1 MDLAASP
8 TGAEWPATLD
18 VAGLH
23 DEGWR
28 PTPFQTFVLKI
39 QSRCDLAC
47 RYCYMYELNDSRWRD
62 QPRGMSQAVAKQ
74 TADRIGEH
82 ARAHGL
88 SSVEIVLHGGEPL
101 LARPETIKAL
111 VQILRTGVGCRA
123 HISVQTN
130 GLRLTDE
137 YLAVF
142 DELDVR
148 IGVSLDGD
156 ATATGRHRLSRDG
169 RSSHDRVVES
179 LRRLTAAHSRLFA
192 GLLCTVDL
200 RNDPLGT
207 YEALLE
213 FEPPSIDFLLP
224 HGTWS
229 QPPPGRLPD
238 ASTPY
243 ADWLIPIF
251 DRWYRRPG
259 TSVRL
264 FAEIMHLLLGGAST
278 IESIGLSPVGV
289 LVIETDGSI
298 EQSDFLKAA
307 YEGATIT
314 GLHVRT
320 DPLDRAL
327 ALPGFAARQIGRSA
341 LSPECLA
348 CPVVDVCGA
357 GLYAHRYRAGNG
369 FKNPSVYCADLRA
382 LIEHIR
388 RTMERDLEARR

>member
-8 TGAEWPATLD
+8 PGAEWPATLD

-39 QSRCDLAC
+39 HSRCDLAC
-47 RYCYMYELNDSRWRD
+47 RYCYMYELKDSRWAD
-62 QPRGMSQAVAKQ
+62 QPRSMSTAVARR
-74 TADRIGEH
+74 TAGRIGEH
-82 ARAHGL
+82 VRAHRL
-88 SSVEIVLHGGEPL
+88 SSVEVVLHGGEPL
-101 LARPETIKAL
+101 LAGSERIRAL
-111 VQILRTGVGCRA
+111 VEILRTGVDCPVR
-123 HISVQTN
+123 ITIQTN
-130 GLRLTDE
+130 GLCLSDE
-137 YLAVF
+137 YLALF
-142 DELDVR
+142 DELNVR

-156 ATATGRHRLSRDG
+156 ATATGRHRLFRNG
-169 RSSHDRVVES
+169 KSSHDRVVES
-179 LRRLTAAHSRLFA
+179 LRRLTADHSRLFA
-192 GLLCTVDL
+192 GLLCTIDL
-200 RNDPLGT
+200 RNDPLST

-229 QPPPGRLPD
+229 DPPPGRPPD

-243 ADWLIPIF
+243 ADWLIEIF
-251 DRWYRRPG
+251 DHWYRRPR
-259 TSVRL
+259 TSIRL

-298 EQSDFLKAA
+298 EQSDYLKAA
-307 YEGATIT
+307 YDGATVT

-327 ALPGFAARQIGRSA
+327 TLPGFAARQIGLTAMSA
-341 LSPECLA
+341 ECLA
-348 CPVVDVCGA
+348 CPVVEVCGA

-382 LIEHIR
+382 LIDHIR
-388 RTMERDLEARR
+388 RTMERDLEAWR

>member
-1 MDLAASP
+1 M
-8 TGAEWPATLD
+8 
-18 VAGLH
+18 
-23 DEGWR
+23 
-28 PTPFQTFVLKI
+28 LKI

-47 RYCYMYELNDSRWRD
+47 DYCYMYELNDSRWRD
-62 QPRGMSQAVAKQ
+62 QPRGMSEAVAER
-74 TADRIGEH
+74 TADRIAEH

-101 LARPETIKAL
+101 LARPERIRAL
-111 VQILRTGVGCRA
+111 VEILRNGAGCRA

-137 YLAVF
+137 YLSLF
-142 DELDVR
+142 DELNVR

-156 ATATGRHRLSRDG
+156 AIATGRHRLFRDG

-179 LRRLTAAHSRLFA
+179 LRRLTAAHHHLFA
-192 GLLCTVDL
+192 GLLCTIDL
-200 RNDPLGT
+200 RNDPLAT

-213 FEPPSIDFLLP
+213 FDPPSVDFLLP

-229 QPPPGRLPD
+229 DPPPGRPPD

-243 ADWLIPIF
+243 ADWLIEIF
-251 DRWYRRPG
+251 DRWYRRPR
-259 TSVRL
+259 TSIRL
-264 FAEIMHLLLGGAST
+264 FAEIMHLLLGGASAL
-278 IESIGLSPVGV
+278 ESIGLSPVGV

-307 YEGATIT
+307 YDGATVT

-320 DPLDRAL
+320 DPFDRAL
-327 ALPGFAARQIGRSA
+327 TLPGFAARQIGARA
-341 LSPECLA
+341 LSAECLA
-348 CPVVDVCGA
+348 CPVVEVCGA
-357 GLYAHRYRAGNG
+357 GLYAHRYRAGTG

-382 LIEHIR
+382 LIDHIR
-388 RTMERDLEARR
+388 RTMERDLEAWR

>member
-1 MDLAASP
+1 M
-8 TGAEWPATLD
+8 
-18 VAGLH
+18 
-23 DEGWR
+23 
-28 PTPFQTFVLKI
+28 LKI

-47 RYCYMYELNDSRWRD
+47 RYCYMYELNDSRWME
-62 QPRGMSQAVAKQ
+62 QPRAMSAAVAKR
-74 TADRIGEH
+74 TADRIAEH
-82 ARAHGL
+82 VRTHNL

-101 LARPETIKAL
+101 LARPETIRAL
-111 VQILRTGVGCRA
+111 VQILRAGAGRRVRF
-123 HISVQTN
+123 SVQTN

-156 ATATGRHRLSRDG
+156 AAATGRHRLSRDG
-169 RSSHDRVVES
+169 RSSHERVVES
-179 LRRLTAAHSRLFA
+179 LRRLTAAHGRLFA
-192 GLLCTVDL
+192 GLLCAVDL
-200 RNDPLGT
+200 RNDPLAT

-213 FEPPSIDFLLP
+213 FEPPSVDFLLP

-229 QPPPGRLPD
+229 DPPPGRPPD

-251 DRWYRRPG
+251 DHWYRRPR

-320 DPLDRAL
+320 DPFDRAFT
-327 ALPGFAARQIGRSA
+327 LPGFAARQIGRSA

-357 GLYAHRYRAGNG
+357 GLYAHRYRAGAG

-388 RTMERDLEARR
+388 RTMERDLEAWR